1 MHQHN
6 YPPIVHEHLEEV
18 AEYYRYLHF
27 VVLKRLCTLFDII
40 LELSTGSTWK
50 LLDVVE
56 NEPDK
61 SGGGFG
67 RAMLYRTHG
76 DVYSCVLYLTEYC
89 MVDGMSP
96 EDEEKTE
103 GTWLRGHSGTEP
115 DSYLHV

>member
-27 VVLKRLCTLFDII
+27 IILAKLCNLFDII
-40 LELSTGSTWK
+40 LELDEGTTWK

-67 RAMLYRTHG
+67 RAMMYRA
-76 DVYSCVLYLTEYC
+76 SIILSIWRIMSWLT
-89 MVDGMSP
+89 
-96 EDEEKTE
+96 T
-103 GTWLRGHSGTEP
+103 TL
-115 DSYLHV
+115 